1 MPRVRKAVVLSI
13 LTVAL
18 GTVVATAA
26 TEENEPAARE
36 YELEN
41 VRVPEAA
48 TVLRSI
54 ASAMQVE
61 PIDDRWLRV
70 TDTLEN
76 LEVVE
81 RVLQMIDF
89 PSPGEDGFES
99 FTLTSGDEVIAG
111 IALRKVSAPAAMSAL
126 RNMRVRSVAVIN
138 DVLLILRDTPEQIDA
153 VWELIQNMERTAQ
166 DMVQE

>member
-1 MPRVRKAVVLSI
+1 MPRLIKAAVLSI

-18 GTVVATAA
+18 GNAVATAA
-26 TEENEPAARE
+26 TEEDERDTRE
-36 YELEN
+36 FELEN
-41 VRVPEAA
+41 VRAPEAA

-54 ASAMQVE
+54 ARTRQLE
-61 PIDDRWLRV
+61 QIDDRRLLV

-89 PSPGEDGFES
+89 PSPDDDGFEY
-99 FTLTSGDEVIAG
+99 FTVTAGSDVIAG
-111 IALRKVSAPAAMSAL
+111 IALRKVAAPGAMSAL
-126 RNMRVRSVAVIN
+126 RRMRVRSVAVIN

-153 VWELIQNMERTAQ
+153 GWELIQTMERTVE
-166 DMVQE
+166 DTVQE